1 MTTDFWKGVF
11 VSLGGWVGWVVGEFR
26 PTFPLIIVAVVFIL
40 YDAYT
45 AWLLDKRA
53 KKLYPDRTKRH
64 EAKFMSFKFG
74 KVVTTT
80 IPKRLALIIMAF
92 LVEHWVF
99 VHVDIP
105 LSYIVT
111 GVICFEQAWSILEN
125 ESSCRNEADSRFWR
139 WLQKIM
145 VDKTSR
151 HFDIDLND
159 LNENKDKDEDAKE
172 G

>member
-74 KVVTTT
+74 KIVTQT

-111 GVICFEQAWSILEN
+111 GVICFEQAWSIMEN
-125 ESSCRNEADSRFWR
+125 ESSCRSDADSRFWR

-159 LNENKDKDEDAKE
+159 LNHEKKE
-172 G
+172 QE

>member
-11 VSLGGWVGWVVGEFR
+11 VSLGGCVGWVVGEFR

-40 YDAYT
+40 YDAWT
-45 AWLLDKRA
+45 AYQLDKRVH
-53 KKLYPDRTKRH
+53 KKYPEKTQR
-64 EAKFMSFKFG
+64 EAAKFISFKFT
-74 KVVTTT
+74 KVVTQT

-99 VHVDIP
+99 VAIVDIP
-105 LSYIVT
+105 LSYILT

-125 ESSCRNEADSRFWR
+125 ESSCRSDADSRFWR

-159 LNENKDKDEDAKE
+159 LNNEKKE
-172 G
+172 QE

>member
-74 KVVTTT
+74 KVVTQT

-111 GVICFEQAWSILEN
+111 GVICFEQAWSIMEN
-125 ESSCRNEADSRFWR
+125 ESSCRNDADSRFWR

-145 VDKTSR
+145 VDKTAR
-151 HFDIDLND
+151 HFDIDPND
-159 LNENKDKDEDAKE
+159 LNELKKEDKK
-172 G
+172 